1 MISHISHVMTLANS
15 IIGVSV
21 LAMPFCFKQCGI
33 VLATVVLLLCS
44 LLSRL
49 ACHFLIKSAVMSR
62 RRNFEFL
69 AFHAFG
75 HMGKFLVELFII
87 GFLLGTCIA
96 FYVVIGDLGPQ
107 IIGKMLNKNP
117 EDIRMSF
124 LLTTGAL
131 IVLPLGLLRN
141 IDSLSSICTA
151 TIGFYICLVLK
162 VIIESTNH
170 IFKGDWYDK
179 VNYWRPAGIL
189 QCLPIFSMALF
200 CQTQLFEI
208 YESIL
213 NVSLEKMN
221 LVVRG
226 ALNICTMVYLCVGFF
241 GYIAFC
247 TEPFTGNILMI
258 LEPSATSDMIKI
270 GFVLSVVF
278 SFPLVIFPCRASLNS
293 LLFRRG
299 HTHEQTNNYIPEMRF
314 RCLTLI
320 IVTVALITGILMPN
334 IEFVLGLVGSTI
346 GVMICLILPTTCF
359 IVISTKNTNERL
371 LAQVISFIGIW
382 IMILGTYANLYA
394 MEEASISKINVNT
407 GKPILQ
413 MNNIE
418 LNLIKSNDQLQNMKI
433 LQPNFQIDVGK
444 IPDMMSIPPE
454 PKENIQQID
463 KIEPLEPENLKP
475 EVPAEPMKPAGEAVE
490 PQGDPQKVEEKIKQD
505 QQASEILI
513 NSEAKKNEDAGVTHT
528 NGKLNPVSN
537 DEVKQHHF
545 LKKLEEHKTDI
556 RKLIEEQKVL
566 LQDIEH
572 HQEELEM
579 EKRKRL
585 KDKEPIQSEAH
596 ANEKIDDLSKNNE
609 NSHANNEI
617 PQVLESNIKVMSTNS
632 SVNSKK
638 ERDVSGNVE
647 RMENVAD
654 FKTIVNSSA
663 NKVQNST
670 NFNAESVNVSSI
682 GSRGPIVNVL
692 TNWTATRRDSQVI
705 SSPGNQSQDVLIKD
719 EVEEAKKTVYHQLP
733 IPLKLINQTKEK
745 GDDGKS
751 QPVQPDV
758 RENSRDKRDV
768 QTSGSVESERRYE
781 EEELGKNASAN
792 SLDAHS
798 IDDGYQI
805 SKKRDLK
812 DLKCS

>member
-1 MISHISHVMTLANS
+1 MTSHVPHVMTLANS

-33 VLATVVLLLCS
+33 ALATVVLLLCS

-117 EDIRMSF
+117 EDIRISF

-141 IDSLSSICTA
+141 IDSLSTICTA

-247 TEPFTGNILMI
+247 SEPFTGNILMI

-270 GFVLSVVF
+270 GFVLSVLF

-293 LLFRRG
+293 LLFRRVQ
-299 HTHEQTNNYIPEMRF
+299 THEPTNNYIPEMRF

-320 IVTVALITGILMPN
+320 IVTVALITGIMMPN

-346 GVMICLILPTTCF
+346 GVMICLILPTACF
-359 IVISTKNTNERL
+359 IVISTKDTNERL
-371 LAQVISFIGIW
+371 LAQVISFVGVC

-394 MEEASISKINVNT
+394 MEEASTSRITVPT
-407 GKPILQ
+407 GKPVIQ
-413 MNNIE
+413 INNID
-418 LNLIKSNDQLQNMKI
+418 LNLIKNNEQLQNINK
-433 LQPNFQIDVGK
+433 LQPNFNLDSAK
-444 IPDMMSIPPE
+444 IPDMMSIPQE
-454 PKENIQQID
+454 SLRGK
-463 KIEPLEPENLKP
+463 EPLKQVDQVAPVK
-475 EVPAEPMKPAGEAVE
+475 AVE
-490 PQGDPQKVEEKIKQD
+490 PELPPEPLKPAAEAIAPPGDPPQAKDTIKQD

-513 NSEAKKNEDAGVTHT
+513 NSEAKKNEYAEVAHP
-528 NGKLNPVSN
+528 NVKLTGESN

-572 HQEELEM
+572 HKEELEM

-585 KDKEPIQSEAH
+585 QDKEPTDEDKINDPSK
-596 ANEKIDDLSKNNE
+596 NENILSK
-609 NSHANNEI
+609 NEI
-617 PQVLESNIKVMSTNS
+617 PQESEVKIKS
-632 SVNSKK
+632 SDSGVNDKK
-638 ERDVSGNVE
+638 ERDTSGYLGKVE
-647 RMENVAD
+647 SPGDSKVMEN
-654 FKTIVNSSA
+654 SSLGER
-663 NKVQNST
+663 QNVK
-670 NFNAESVNVSSI
+670 NFNAESVNQSTI
-682 GSRGPIVNVL
+682 GSRGPIVDVL
-692 TNWTATRRDSQVI
+692 TNWTATRKDSQVI
-705 SSPGNQSQDVLIKD
+705 ANPGSQSQDVSVKK
-719 EVEEAKKTVYHQLP
+719 EVEEVKKNVYQLP
-733 IPLKLINQTKEK
+733 IPLQLINQTKEK
-745 GDDGKS
+745 GEANGDGVKG
-751 QPVQPDV
+751 QTGQRDV
-758 RENSRDKRDV
+758 RENSRDKREVQGSEGVQGEGRYEGKELGRGNTSASALDV
-768 QTSGSVESERRYE
+768 Q
-781 EEELGKNASAN
+781 
-792 SLDAHS
+792 LD
-798 IDDGYQI
+798 DEFQMPN
-805 SKKRDLK
+805 KRDLK
-812 DLKCS
+812 NLKGS

>member
-1 MISHISHVMTLANS
+1 MTSHLSHVMTLANS

-33 VLATVVLLLCS
+33 VLAIAVLLLCS
-44 LLSRL
+44 VLSRL

-75 HMGKFLVELFII
+75 PMGKFLVELFII

-117 EDIRMSF
+117 EDIRTSF

-131 IVLPLGLLRN
+131 IVFPLGLLKN
-141 IDSLSSICTA
+141 IDSLANICTA

-162 VIIESTNH
+162 VMIDSTKH
-170 IFKGDWYDK
+170 IFSGDWYDN

-221 LVVRG
+221 HVVRG

-241 GYIAFC
+241 GYVAFC
-247 TEPFTGNILMI
+247 TESFSGNILMV

-293 LLFRRG
+293 LLFRRVQ
-299 HTHEQTNNYIPEMRF
+299 THEPVNNYIPEIRF
-314 RCLTLI
+314 RCLTLT
-320 IVTVALITGILMPN
+320 IVTVALITGIFMPN

-346 GVMICLILPTTCF
+346 GVMICLILPTTFF
-359 IVISTKNTNERL
+359 IVISAKNTNERL
-371 LAQVISFIGIW
+371 LAQVISFVGIW

-394 MEEASISKINVNT
+394 MEEASTSKINLNT

-413 MNNIE
+413 ISNIE
-418 LNLIKSNDQLQNMKI
+418 LNLLKSNDELLLPKAPLVPVIQQENIGI
-433 LQPNFQIDVGK
+433 LQPNFKIDIEKV
-444 IPDMMSIPPE
+444 PDMMSIPRE
-454 PKENIQQID
+454 PVPPPKD
-463 KIEPLEPENLKP
+463 KPKPVEKVVTEKSEIISKPLDT
-475 EVPAEPMKPAGEAVE
+475 GETIISPQEKTELVE
-490 PQGDPQKVEEKIKQD
+490 AKIKQD
-505 QQASEILI
+505 EQANEILI
-513 NSEAKKNEDAGVTHT
+513 NSEVKKNEDAGVSHVT
-528 NGKLNPVSN
+528 GKLNLETN
-537 DEVKQHHF
+537 DDTRQDHF

-572 HQEELEM
+572 HKEELEM

-585 KDKEPIQSEAH
+585 MYQEPVQKESHSKDQ
-596 ANEKIDDLSKNNE
+596 NDLSKNKREKNDE
-609 NSHANNEI
+609 IRQKLEANTEI
-617 PQVLESNIKVMSTNS
+617 PRVNSDINLKETRKNIDNTIEAQISLNASSGKILNSTNS
-632 SVNSKK
+632 S
-638 ERDVSGNVE
+638 
-647 RMENVAD
+647 AD
-654 FKTIVNSSA
+654 SMNITLI
-663 NKVQNST
+663 
-670 NFNAESVNVSSI
+670 E
-682 GSRGPIVNVL
+682 SRGPIVNVL
-692 TNWTATRRDSQVI
+692 TNWTVTRKI
-705 SSPGNQSQDVLIKD
+705 SDMISKNEKNQSQRTINRDQTP
-719 EVEEAKKTVYHQLP
+719 ETKKTIYHQLP
-733 IPLKLINQTKEK
+733 IPLKLINQTKDKEK
-745 GDDGKS
+745 ESKMPDAIGGGREKRNVQHPQLKMNESTGDDTN
-751 QPVQPDV
+751 PL
-758 RENSRDKRDV
+758 
-768 QTSGSVESERRYE
+768 ESH
-781 EEELGKNASAN
+781 L
-792 SLDAHS
+792 
-798 IDDGYQI
+798 Q
-805 SKKRDLK
+805 RDLK
-812 DLKCS
+812 SLECS